1 MREGERRREMRF
13 GVPDSKSINGEFEFE
28 MGEATRPESLGRGR
42 EGKVTPTG
50 NGGDPAYLEHA
61 LHPSMPST

>member
-1 MREGERRREMRF
+1 MRF

-28 MGEATRPESLGRGR
+28 MGEATRAR
-42 EGKVTPTG
+42 EGGKSHANGERGTPLI
-50 NGGDPAYLEHA
+50 LEHA